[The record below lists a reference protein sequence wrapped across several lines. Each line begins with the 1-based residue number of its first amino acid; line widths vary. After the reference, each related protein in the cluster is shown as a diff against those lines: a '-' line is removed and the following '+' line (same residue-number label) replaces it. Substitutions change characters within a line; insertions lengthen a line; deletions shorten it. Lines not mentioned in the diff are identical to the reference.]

1 MLINLFC
8 YQNSLY
14 HKNSFCLKFK
24 WHRERRQNLEEK
36 SVLNL
41 LTKFQNSQQ
50 VLHYW
55 YSSPVWKIVTA
66 ANIYCI
72 VAFSFDFEQRSRHS
86 IPEGSFFIAS
96 KPFKTVNSNGL
107 RQIPCLVRT
116 NVRWVFHHCLVS
128 TLELFSIT
136 QTVTGSKPGHVENR
150 DHYNSDT
157 MPID

>member
-8 YQNSLY
+8 YQNSPY

-55 YSSPVWKIVTA
+55 YSSPVWKIVTV

-72 VAFSFDFEQRSRHS
+72 VAFSFDFEQLSRHS

-107 RQIPCLVRT
+107 RQIPFLVRT
-116 NVRWVFHHCLVS
+116 IYDCSLGCLSLSCIHARVVFSHTDVNW
-128 TLELFSIT
+128 I
-136 QTVTGSKPGHVENR
+136 QTRPGSESR
-150 DHYNSDT
+150 RSL
-157 MPID
+157 

>member
-8 YQNSLY
+8 YRNSLY

-50 VLHYW
+50 VLHYCFSSQFGNR
-55 YSSPVWKIVTA
+55 YSCKYILHCSILIWFRTA
-66 ANIYCI
+66 
-72 VAFSFDFEQRSRHS
+72 FTSFNS
-86 IPEGSFFIAS
+86 EGSCFIAS

-116 NVRWVFHHCLVS
+116 IYDCSLGFPPLSCIHARVFFLSH
-128 TLELFSIT
+128 
-136 QTVTGSKPGHVENR
+136 R
-150 DHYNSDT
+150 R
-157 MPID
+157 